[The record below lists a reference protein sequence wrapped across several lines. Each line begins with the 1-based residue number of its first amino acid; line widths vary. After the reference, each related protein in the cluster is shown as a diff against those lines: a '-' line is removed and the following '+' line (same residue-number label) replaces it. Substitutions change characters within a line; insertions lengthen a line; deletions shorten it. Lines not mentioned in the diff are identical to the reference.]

1 MKKFR
6 LPRCPYCG
14 KKLNP
19 LYSWYL
25 KNQGEFLCPKCGG
38 ISNVILDP
46 AAYIFGNGAVILALI
61 GFLVTRIRGNVFDLM
76 VLLWL
81 VLPFFVF
88 SVLCCF
94 LVRLKKPILRKKP
107 VEQPKGRQQG
117 GKGRRAMPPA
127 PPAPSAPPVSRISSA
142 PPSGR
147 AASPAELYKQG
158 YTTQFTGPVSAGD
171 GRKPD
176 RDSPRSA
183 VSQETIRFSPP
194 ERREP

>member
-25 KNQGEFLCPKCGG
+25 KNQGEYLCPKCGG

-46 AAYIFGNGAVILALI
+46 AVYILGNGAVILALI
-61 GFLVTRIRGNVFDLM
+61 GFLVTRISGNVFDLT

-88 SVLCCF
+88 SVLCSF
-94 LVRLKKPILRKKP
+94 LVRLKKPH
-107 VEQPKGRQQG
+107 
-117 GKGRRAMPPA
+117 
-127 PPAPSAPPVSRISSA
+127 
-142 PPSGR
+142 
-147 AASPAELYKQG
+147 PAEKAFRG
-158 YTTQFTGPVSAGD
+158 
-171 GRKPD
+171 
-176 RDSPRSA
+176 SPGTASGLKRPQARGFYRCVLRQKCGSQAA
-183 VSQETIRFSPP
+183 V
-194 ERREP
+194 

>member
-25 KNQGEFLCPKCGG
+25 KNQGEYLCPKCGG
-38 ISNVILDP
+38 ISNVILDS
-46 AAYIFGNGAVILALI
+46 AVYILGNGAVILALI
-61 GFLVTRIRGNVFDLM
+61 GFLVTRISGNVFDLT

-88 SVLCCF
+88 SVLCSF

-107 VEQPKGRQQG
+107 LEVPRGRHPG
-117 GKGRRAMPPA
+117 SKGRRPEASTGA
-127 PPAPSAPPVSRISSA
+127 S
-142 PPSGR
+142 SGR
-147 AASPAELYKQG
+147 SVDPRQLYKEG
-158 YTTQFTGPVSAGD
+158 YTTQFTGPIPGGD
-171 GRKPD
+171 SHREYVNAPETGVR
-176 RDSPRSA
+176 
-183 VSQETIRFSPP
+183 QETMQFSPP
-194 ERREP
+194 EHRDP